1 MSIKSYREATF
12 DAMKEEMIRDGTVY
26 AIAEDINGNGGTHGR
41 YTGLGEAIGDPGR
54 VIDAPISEAIIVGSA
69 VGAAMSG
76 LRPIVDLRFSN
87 CIPCAMD
94 EIVNQAAKSRYMF
107 GGQAKVPMVIR
118 APDGILKMQGAHHT
132 DCLEAWFTHVPGLQ
146 VVVPSTPAEGKG
158 LLKTA
163 IRNDNPVLFFEH
175 KKLMAMTGEVP
186 EEDYTIP
193 FGKARVV
200 REGRDVSV
208 IVYGIM
214 VSRALEAAEKLAA
227 EGIDAEIIDLRT
239 LSPWDREA
247 VFASVKKTGR
257 AVVAHEAVRQ
267 SGFGA
272 EISATIAEEAFG
284 ALKAPVIRIGAPF
297 VPIPMA
303 PNLEDLCRVL
313 PENIYE
319 GVHRALGR
327 QSDR

>member
-1 MSIKSYREATF
+1 MSLQTYREATF
-12 DAMKEEMIRDGTVY
+12 DAMREEMLRDGTIY
-26 AIAEDINGNGGTHGR
+26 AIAEDINGNGGAHGR
-41 YTGLGEAIGDPGR
+41 YSGLGAAIGDPER

-87 CIPCAMD
+87 CLPCAMD

-175 KKLMAMTGEVP
+175 KKLMEVQGEVP
-186 EEDYTIP
+186 EGDYTIE
-193 FGKARVV
+193 FGKARIARMGGDITIV
-200 REGRDVSV
+200 
-208 IVYGIM
+208 VYGIM
-214 VSRALEAAEKLAA
+214 VSRALEAAQTLSA
-227 EGIDAEIIDLRT
+227 EGIEAEVIDLRT
-239 LSPWDREA
+239 LSPWDKQT
-247 VFASVKKTGR
+247 VLDSVKKTGR
-257 AVVAHEAVRQ
+257 ALVAHEAVRQ

-272 EISATIAEEAFG
+272 EISATIAEQAFA
-284 ALKAPVIRIGAPF
+284 ALKAPVVRIGAPF

-313 PENIYE
+313 PQNICE
-319 GVHRALGR
+319 GARAAM
-327 QSDR
+327 QS